1 MRRRLLVVAGKGGV
15 GRSTV
20 SAGLA
25 VAAAERGAKVLAI
38 DGLSDGGLRR
48 ALGHKPRPGI
58 DVIDL
63 NTEVALR
70 EYLDL
75 YLHIPIPGL
84 RLGPIAKAFDFLAVA
99 APGVREILA
108 MGKVCNVALYDS
120 HDLVILDAPATGHVV
135 ELLASPDTLA
145 EMVPLGPLTKQT
157 AWMRTMLADE
167 TTAAVVV
174 TLAEE
179 LPVSEALDLYKRITA
194 ETSVAV
200 RAVVANRVPRPLSD
214 KAKREAIRLAKKKS
228 NALGIGAKML
238 LDSRRR
244 ATEALEPLAAAID
257 VPIVTLPEHVD
268 SDDVLTSIAP
278 LLEELL

>member
-1 MRRRLLVVAGKGGV
+1 MRRRLLIVAGKGGV

-20 SAGLA
+20 SAALA

-48 ALGHKPRPGI
+48 ALGSKPRPGI

-108 MGKVCNVALYDS
+108 MGKVCNEARKDA

-167 TTAAVVV
+167 ATAAVVV

-179 LPVSEALDLYKRITA
+179 LPVSEALDLYKRITV
-194 ETSVAV
+194 ETSVGV
-200 RAVVANRVPRPLSD
+200 RAVVANRVPQPLSD
-214 KAKREAIRLAKKKS
+214 KGQREAIRLAKKK
-228 NALGIGAKML
+228 NNPLGIGSQML

-244 ATEALEPLAAAID
+244 STEALEPLTAAID
-257 VPIVTLPEHVD
+257 VPMVILPEHVT
-268 SDDVLTSIAP
+268 SDDVPTSIAP